1 MHESDSP
8 AATAVDLDDYS
19 QTVHSAFN
27 DPEDDEPLVQTVLD
41 ALAEASDRPVDEL
54 SVRLYDVV
62 DPDALNDLFR
72 PTRRGPDRDSG
83 RVAFALGEF
92 AVDLHASGYVF
103 VRKTS

>member
-1 MHESDSP
+1 MHEPDSFT
-8 AATAVDLDDYS
+8 ATAVDPGDHS

-27 DPEDDEPLVQTVLD
+27 DPEDDEPFVQTVLD

-72 PTRRGPDRDSG
+72 PTRRGSVRDGG

-92 AVDLHASGYVF
+92 AVELHASGHVF
-103 VRKTS
+103 VRKTH